1 LFKEDSMAKQ
11 SLIFGTIALVLTALL
26 ALAGCSN
33 PASDGAGGAPG
44 RESLVG
50 TIDAVQLRE
59 LFAVNDTVQLL
70 SGATNVTGEVPPGKT
85 LEISGAVEVAAGNLE
100 VNGLLHIK
108 SGGELSQNTG
118 RLQLGR
124 SGRVVLEGFVYLEQD
139 LFLEQPIAAELNG
152 GEVNFDPRVTLGATG
167 GLSLHAGVVPVGVN
181 NYFTKVSNLKW
192 ANITPLTTATI
203 PVLTNWTPGKTLIL
217 NAAAIIATTDID
229 VSNKGTLVIDG
240 GPTNLDLDTFTLK
253 ASDTVQ
259 NVIVEETGSITFSTA
274 TSKLA
279 GNIKVKGGL
288 IADYD
293 AGTNP
298 VTAAIP
304 ASVDLSEATLSATDT
319 DLKTFLFENIENYT
333 FHIGKVDVTY
343 NLTLRESRGLA
354 ISSVTNVGA
363 SGGGTTLSI
372 PPDVTTTIDEVAV
385 DGTET
390 LTIDNITATAQS
402 AILKLGYVA
411 GDAGLILGSDP
422 DSKVVL
428 EPIDGRNITVASTSS
443 ITLDSNV
450 DLLTLGID
458 STAQSTLLGKIK
470 GGVINLDALTPTIS
484 QPITINTILTT
495 TGNLTIAS
503 DVTFNVSPSLVV
515 IIINSGKNLILGSEV
530 EIARGTALTLT
541 EGVYQAVGTNVTI
554 PANGVINLG
563 ANAASAGL
571 KIGASVAGIA
581 DDYIALTNNAATAG
595 IFTPTATTGVPVT
608 PVQFGKTGIRLPAG
622 TTTGAIFQ
630 VNAVGRLTIAGTDPT
645 IGITLAPGADRAHKG
660 NLYLLNGAILVTT
673 ADTTGGYTAL
683 DTTLPAGNYSGGAFT
698 PEGNT
703 SLGVYIVTSSTTDD
717 AIITSATKST
727 T

>member
-1 LFKEDSMAKQ
+1 MAKQ

-33 PASDGAGGAPG
+33 PASDGSSGAPG

-139 LFLEQPIAAELNG
+139 LFLEQPINAELYG
-152 GEVNFDPRVTLGATG
+152 GEVNFDPRVSLGATG
-167 GLSLHAGVVPVGVN
+167 GLSLPAGVVPVGVN

-192 ANITPLTTATI
+192 ANTTPLTTATI

-217 NAAAIIATTDID
+217 NATAITATTDID

-240 GPTNLDLDTFTLK
+240 GPTNLNLGAYTLK
-253 ASDTVQ
+253 ASDTAQ
-259 NVIVEETGSITFSTA
+259 NVIVEETGSITFTAA

-279 GNIKVKGGL
+279 GNIKVKGRL
-288 IADYD
+288 IAGYD
-293 AGTNP
+293 ATSPTYPP
-298 VTAAIP
+298 VTAPIP
-304 ASVDLSEATLSATDT
+304 ASVDLSEATLSATANDT
-319 DLKTFLFENIENYT
+319 KTFLFDNVENYT
-333 FHIGKVDVTY
+333 FQIGKVDVT
-343 NLTLRESRGLA
+343 NDLILRESRGLA
-354 ISSVTNVGA
+354 ISLVTNVGA
-363 SGGGTTLSI
+363 SGSGTSLSI
-372 PPDVTTTIDEVAV
+372 PPDVTTTIDEVVV

-411 GDAGLILGSDP
+411 GAAGLILGSDA

-428 EPIDGRNITVASTSS
+428 EPIDGRNITVASS

-450 DLLTLGID
+450 DLLTLGND

-470 GGVINLDALTPTIS
+470 GGVINLGTLTPTIS
-484 QPITINTILTT
+484 QPIAINTILTT
-495 TGNLTIAS
+495 TGDLTIAS

-554 PANGVINLG
+554 PTSGVINLG

-595 IFTPTATTGVPVT
+595 IFTPTATTGAPVT
-608 PVQFGKTGIRLPAG
+608 PVQFGKTGILLRAG

-660 NLYLLNGAILVTT
+660 NLYLLNGAILATT
-673 ADTTGGYTAL
+673 VDPGYAADDGS
-683 DTTLPAGNYSGGAFT
+683 LPAGNYSGGAFT
-698 PEGNT
+698 PEAN
-703 SLGVYIVTSSTTDD
+703 SSIGVYIVTSSTTDD
-717 AIITSATKST
+717 AIITSETKSKT
-727 T
+727 